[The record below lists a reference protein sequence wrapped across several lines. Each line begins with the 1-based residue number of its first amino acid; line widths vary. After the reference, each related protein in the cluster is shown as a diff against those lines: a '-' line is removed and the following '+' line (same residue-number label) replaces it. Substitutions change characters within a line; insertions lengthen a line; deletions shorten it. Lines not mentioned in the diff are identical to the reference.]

1 MIHNTTRNSAYND
14 SFVCEKTHSQLKDWG
29 ATKTTKTGDEVQF
42 SQNVMK
48 CVASGD
54 QKAILMS
61 YASPQTG
68 ESVNIYRSDSYTEDH
83 PIYIIK
89 GLDADGNAYEQEVDA
104 SKINPNRCS
113 YNELMVL
120 NVETGHTSPKDYLHA
135 VAVRENAGTH
145 SYSQTSDYISHIES
159 VMKDMKTLGQ
169 WDSYLA
175 YDKWLSDIM
184 TYVSKR

>member
-1 MIHNTTRNSAYND
+1 MSGLYIQHHQFIKTALVWINLVGIYLLLICISICIQ
-14 SFVCEKTHSQLKDWG
+14 SF
-29 ATKTTKTGDEVQF
+29 
-42 SQNVMK
+42 N
-48 CVASGD
+48 
-54 QKAILMS
+54 
-61 YASPQTG
+61 
-68 ESVNIYRSDSYTEDH
+68 NIYRSDSYTVDN
-83 PIYIIK
+83 PIYIMK

-104 SKINPNRCS
+104 SKINPNKCS
-113 YNELMVL
+113 FNELMVL
-120 NVETGHTSPKDYLHA
+120 NVENGHTSPKDYLHA

-159 VMKDMKTLGQ
+159 VMKDMKTLGE

>member
-1 MIHNTTRNSAYND
+1 MLINGIGMNEMPPSYG
-14 SFVCEKTHSQLKDWG
+14 G
-29 ATKTTKTGDEVQF
+29 ATKTTKAGDEVQF
-42 SQNVMK
+42 PQNVMK
-48 CVASGD
+48 CVAGGE
-54 QKAILMS
+54 QKVMLCQDALMS

-83 PIYIIK
+83 PIYMIK

-104 SKINPNRCS
+104 NKINPNKCS
-113 YNELMVL
+113 FNELMVL

-175 YDKWLSDIM
+175 YDKWLNDIM